1 MTDANELERLRA
13 RVAELEAELEI
24 KGARAP
30 SREDARRSPWW
41 AVSSAIL
48 LSLACLLAPLSVAAV
63 WASTQISD
71 TDRYVQT
78 VAPLADDPAVQQAI
92 ANDVTQAVLEYI
104 DIESLTT
111 ELLTALGQQENV
123 PPRLGA
129 LLPGLAAPISNGVE
143 SFTRDQVGGFVAS
156 PQFAVLWEQVNR
168 VAHQQIVTLLEGG
181 GGGAVSAQG
190 DQITLNLG
198 PVITAVKERLV
209 ARGFSVASR
218 IPAIDRSFV
227 LVQSGS
233 ISDAQAY
240 YRLLNTLGTWLPVVA
255 LALFAGGV
263 FLARDRR
270 RALLRGA
277 LGFVAGMIVL
287 GLGLAIGRAFYLS
300 AVPPDLL
307 PREAA
312 ETIFDTLVRFLRSGL
327 RAVAVLGLVVALA
340 AFVTGPSSAAVRTRG
355 FFEHGIG
362 SMRGGAEA
370 AGLNTGRVGSWIYA
384 HKRALRIAVLIAAGV
399 VLVFWT
405 RPTAAVVLVIAL
417 LCLLVLGL
425 IEFLGRPPVPG
436 TPGPGTAPEV
446 AAAGVAGQTPSAEA
460 PHPPSG
466 ILRGG

>member
-1 MTDANELERLRA
+1 M
-13 RVAELEAELEI
+13 
-24 KGARAP
+24 
-30 SREDARRSPWW
+30 
-41 AVSSAIL
+41 
-48 LSLACLLAPLSVAAV
+48 
-63 WASTQISD
+63 
-71 TDRYVQT
+71 
-78 VAPLADDPAVQQAI
+78 
-92 ANDVTQAVLEYI
+92 
-104 DIESLTT
+104 
-111 ELLTALGQQENV
+111 
-123 PPRLGA
+123 
-129 LLPGLAAPISNGVE
+129 
-143 SFTRDQVGGFVAS
+143 
-156 PQFAVLWEQVNR
+156 
-168 VAHQQIVTLLEGG
+168 
-181 GGGAVSAQG
+181 
-190 DQITLNLG
+190 
-198 PVITAVKERLV
+198 
-209 ARGFSVASR
+209 ASR

-233 ISDAQAY
+233 ISDARAY

-312 ETIFDTLVRFLRSGL
+312 ETIFDTVRFLRSGL

-417 LCLLVLGL
+417 LCLPVLLSSSSSAALPCPGHQDPERRRRWPRQASRAKPL
-425 IEFLGRPPVPG
+425 RRGTSPTVRDPPRRVIPRRSHRPTNEVS
-436 TPGPGTAPEV
+436 TPTAPH
-446 AAAGVAGQTPSAEA
+446 AHDTRRPSWQPAPLPAEA
-460 PHPPSG
+460 PVRERRAPGRSV
-466 ILRGG
+466 

>member
-1 MTDANELERLRA
+1 
-13 RVAELEAELEI
+13 VA
-24 KGARAP
+24 
-30 SREDARRSPWW
+30 
-41 AVSSAIL
+41 SAIL
-48 LSLACLLAPLSVAAV
+48 LTLACLLAPLSVAAV

-78 VAPLADDPAVQQAI
+78 VAPLAQDPAVQQAI
-92 ANDVTQAVLEYI
+92 ADEVTQAVLEAI
-104 DIESLTT
+104 DVETLST
-111 ELLTALGQQENV
+111 ELLTALAQQENM
-123 PPRLGA
+123 PPRLGT

-143 SFTRDQVGGFVAS
+143 SFTRDQVGRFVAS
-156 PQFAVLWEQVNR
+156 PQFAALWEQVNR
-168 VAHQQIVTLLEGG
+168 VAHEQIVRLLEGTG
-181 GGGAVSAQG
+181 AGAVSAQG

-218 IPAIDRSFV
+218 IPAIERSFV

-255 LALFAGGV
+255 VALLVGGV

-270 RALLRGA
+270 RALLRGS

-287 GLGLAIGRAFYLS
+287 GLGLAIGRTFYLA

-307 PREAA
+307 SREAA
-312 ETIFDTLVRFLRSGL
+312 GTIFDTLVRFLRTGL
-327 RAVAVLGLVVALA
+327 RAVAVLGLVLALA
-340 AFVTGPSSAAVRTRG
+340 AFVTGPSSTAVRTRE
-355 FFEHGIG
+355 FLEHGIG

-370 AGLNTGRVGSWIYA
+370 AGLNTGPVGSWVYA
-384 HKRALRIAVLIAAGV
+384 RKRALRIAVLIAAGV

-405 RPTAAVVLVIAL
+405 RPTAVVVLVVAL
-417 LCLLVLGL
+417 LCLLALGL

-436 TPGPGTAPEV
+436 APGTSPEG
-446 AAAGVAGQTPSAEA
+446 AAADVEDHTSTGQA
-460 PHPPSG
+460 PGPPSG

>member
-13 RVAELEAELEI
+13 RVAELEAELET

-233 ISDAQAY
+233 ISDA
-240 YRLLNTLGTWLPVVA
+240 
-255 LALFAGGV
+255 
-263 FLARDRR
+263 
-270 RALLRGA
+270 
-277 LGFVAGMIVL
+277 
-287 GLGLAIGRAFYLS
+287 
-300 AVPPDLL
+300 
-307 PREAA
+307 
-312 ETIFDTLVRFLRSGL
+312 
-327 RAVAVLGLVVALA
+327 
-340 AFVTGPSSAAVRTRG
+340 
-355 FFEHGIG
+355 
-362 SMRGGAEA
+362 
-370 AGLNTGRVGSWIYA
+370 
-384 HKRALRIAVLIAAGV
+384 
-399 VLVFWT
+399 
-405 RPTAAVVLVIAL
+405 RPTTG
-417 LCLLVLGL
+417 C
-425 IEFLGRPPVPG
+425 
-436 TPGPGTAPEV
+436 
-446 AAAGVAGQTPSAEA
+446 
-460 PHPPSG
+460 
-466 ILRGG
+466 

>member
-13 RVAELEAELEI
+13 RVAELEAELET
-24 KGARAP
+24 KDPGP
-30 SREDARRSPWW
+30 PGRETMRRSPWW

-71 TDRYVQT
+71 TERYVQT

-92 ANDVTQAVLEYI
+92 ADDVTQAVLEAI
-104 DIESLTT
+104 DVETLTT
-111 ELLTALGQQENV
+111 ELLTALGQQENM

-143 SFTRDQVGGFVAS
+143 SFTRDQVGRFVAS
-156 PQFAVLWEQVNR
+156 PQFAALWEQVNR
-168 VAHQQIVTLLEGG
+168 VAHQQIVTLLEGT
-181 GGGAVSAQG
+181 GGGAVTAQG

-198 PVITAVKERLV
+198 PIITAVKERLV
-209 ARGFSVASR
+209 ARGFTVASR
-218 IPAIDRSFV
+218 IPAIDRAFV

-270 RALLRGA
+270 RALLRGS

-287 GLGLAIGRAFYLS
+287 GLGLAIGRTFYLA

-307 PREAA
+307 SSEAA
-312 ETIFDTLVRFLRSGL
+312 GSIFDTLVRFLRSGL
-327 RAVAVLGLVVALA
+327 RAVAVLGLVLALA
-340 AFVTGPSSAAVRTRG
+340 AFVTGPSSAAVGTRE
-355 FFEHGIG
+355 FLERGIG

-370 AGLNTGRVGSWIYA
+370 AGLDTGRVGSWIYA
-384 HKRALRIAVLIAAGV
+384 RKRALRVAVLIAAGV

-405 RPTAAVVLVIAL
+405 RPTAAVVLVTAL

-436 TPGPGTAPEV
+436 APEPAV
-446 AAAGVAGQTPSAEA
+446 PPGAAAAGPEGSTPGGEA
-460 PHPPSG
+460 PRPPSG

>member
-1 MTDANELERLRA
+1 MTDANEFERLRA
-13 RVAELEAELEI
+13 RVAELEAELES
-24 KGARAP
+24 KVPRPPGEA
-30 SREDARRSPWW
+30 ARRSPWW
-41 AVSSAIL
+41 AVASAVL

-92 ANDVTQAVLEYI
+92 ADEVTQAVLEAI
-104 DIESLTT
+104 DVESLST
-111 ELLTALGQQENV
+111 ELLTALAQQENM

-143 SFTRDQVGGFVAS
+143 SFTRDQVGRFVAS
-156 PQFAVLWEQVNR
+156 PQFATLWEQVNR
-168 VAHQQIVTLLEGG
+168 VAHEQIVTLLEGT

-198 PVITAVKERLV
+198 PVIAAVKERLV

-218 IPAIDRSFV
+218 IPAIERSFV
-227 LVQSGS
+227 LVKSGS

-255 LALFAGGV
+255 VALFAGGV

-270 RALLRGA
+270 RALLRGS

-287 GLGLAIGRAFYLS
+287 GLGLALGRTFYLS

-307 PREAA
+307 SREAA
-312 ETIFDTLVRFLRSGL
+312 GTIFDTLVRFLRSGL
-327 RAVAVLGLVVALA
+327 RAVAVLGLVLALA
-340 AFVTGPSSAAVRTRG
+340 AFVTGPSSAAVRTRR
-355 FFEHGIG
+355 FLEHGIG
-362 SMRGGAEA
+362 SARGGAEA
-370 AGLNTGRVGSWIYA
+370 AGLNTGRVGSWVYE
-384 HKRALRIAVLIAAGV
+384 HKRALRVAALIAAGV

-405 RPTAAVVLVIAL
+405 RPTAAVVLVVAL

-436 TPGPGTAPEV
+436 AAAPAGGA
-446 AAAGVAGQTPSAEA
+446 AAAGAEDQTPSGQA
-460 PHPPSG
+460 PGPPSG
-466 ILRGG
+466 IVRGG